1 MLLGWPAVGGRP
13 TLRILFRG
21 SFDFTQRGRIMRP
34 FKLLAAAALLT
45 VPQASL
51 AQVAPLDMTLSSS
64 TADRL
69 DDVEAEVASMAKLTQ
84 VMVDKIFSFSE
95 LGQQEFET
103 SAYITGILEENGW
116 DVERGSA
123 GIPTAW
129 FARWGSGS
137 PVIALG
143 SDIDG
148 IPKANQTPGVAWH
161 EPLVPG
167 APGHGEGHN
176 SGQAV
181 NVTAALALQKVMQE
195 QGIEGT
201 LVLWP
206 GVAEEQLGSK
216 AWFVRDG
223 YFDEIDAVLFTHVSS
238 NLGVSWGQANGT
250 GLVSVE
256 FSFAGEAAHSA
267 GSPWRARSS
276 LDAVE
281 LMNVGWNFR
290 REHLHPNQRSHYI
303 ITDGGDQP
311 NVVPQEASVWYYI
324 REMDFDDIQ
333 RNYDIAKRV
342 AEGAALMTDTEMTY
356 RVRGVAAPRHF
367 NKVIA
372 ETMWE
377 NIEHVGLPEWSEA
390 DQALAMAV
398 QAVVENDSTPG
409 LSTELGEI
417 GTPPEEDG
425 DRRSGGSDDIGDI
438 AWTVPTVTLRF
449 PSNIP
454 GLQGHHW
461 SNAIAMATPIAHKGA
476 TAGAK
481 VLARTTLQL
490 FMESDL
496 IEDAWAYFRDV
507 QTKDQ
512 QYEPVLTAD
521 DPPPIDLNTRIMAEF
536 RSLLEP
542 TKYDTYLEQLGISY
556 PTLPATEEESPSPR
570 D

>member
-1 MLLGWPAVGGRP
+1 MRHPQLWILVTALVVP
-13 TLRILFRG
+13 T
-21 SFDFTQRGRIMRP
+21 
-34 FKLLAAAALLT
+34 AALGQDLT
-45 VPQASL
+45 
-51 AQVAPLDMTLSSS
+51 
-64 TADRL
+64 DR
-69 DDVEAEVASMAKLTQ
+69 VEAEVASMENFTQ

-103 SAYITGILEENGW
+103 SAYVTGILEENGW
-116 DVERGSA
+116 EVERGSA
-123 GIPTAW
+123 GMPTAW

-137 PVIALG
+137 PVISFG

-148 IPKANQTPGVAWH
+148 IPKASQKPGVAWH
-161 EPLVPG
+161 DPLVPG

-181 NVTAALALQKVMQE
+181 NVTAALALQKIMTEERIQ
-195 QGIEGT
+195 GT

-206 GVAEEQLGSK
+206 GVAEEQLASK
-216 AWFVRDG
+216 AWFVREG
-223 YFDEIDAVLFTHVSS
+223 YFDEIDLVIFTHVSN
-238 NLGVSWGQANGT
+238 NLRVSWGQANGT

-267 GSPWRARSS
+267 GSPWRGRSS

-303 ITDGGDQP
+303 VTDGGDQP
-311 NVVPQEASVWYYI
+311 NVVPQTASVWYYI

-333 RNYDIAKRV
+333 KNFDIAKRL

-356 RVRGVAAPRHF
+356 RMRGAAAPRHF

-377 NIEHVGLPEWSEA
+377 HIEHVGLPEWSED
-390 DQALAMAV
+390 DQALAKAV
-398 QAVVENDSTPG
+398 QAEVGNDSTPG
-409 LSTELGEI
+409 LNTELDEI
-417 GTPPEEDG
+417 GTPPEEEG

-438 AWTVPTVTLRF
+438 SWTVPTVTLRF

-481 VLARTTLQL
+481 VLARTALQL
-490 FMESDL
+490 FTEPDL
-496 IEDAWAYFRDV
+496 VAQAKAYFRDV

-512 QYEPVLTAD
+512 QYEPFITAD
-521 DPPPIDLNTRIMAEF
+521 DPPPIDLNTGIMATF
-536 RSLLEP
+536 KPLLEEYYFDE
-542 TKYDTYLEQLGISY
+542 TRFDTYLEQLGIKY
-556 PTLPATEEESPSPR
+556 PTLRPAQEEVGHR
-570 D
+570 HD